1 VRPALCVAVL
11 QFSIEASPSYMIQRR
26 NIEAIAATL
35 PHVHLIVCLRDP
47 VTRLKSEYD
56 TCLPQ
61 LPDEE

>member
-1 VRPALCVAVL
+1 VP

-26 NIEAIAATL
+26 NIEAIAAML

-47 VTRLKSEYD
+47 VTRLKSEYE